1 MATAEVSCFPTST
14 GFRFFH
20 SCPKRRIASAQ
31 VGVPAINGDRL
42 TGTPNK
48 NTASFTPDFSVLG
61 LRFTTLGGKYPRLDS
76 HQLESGHARHTIKGI
91 GSTTDAPTEY
101 MKNKQ
106 FVTDF
111 YCDDQY

>member
-1 MATAEVSCFPTST
+1 MAACVTDFLHRS
-14 GFRFFH
+14 
-20 SCPKRRIASAQ
+20 
-31 VGVPAINGDRL
+31 RL
-42 TGTPNK
+42 NY
-48 NTASFTPDFSVLG
+48 
-61 LRFTTLGGKYPRLDS
+61 RMTLQIHD
-76 HQLESGHARHTIKGI
+76 IKGI